1 MKNQKLA
8 KRYASSLLDL
18 AMEHNK
24 LDTVLSDMQYIG
36 RVIDESRELEVILK
50 SPVIKEFQKI
60 KILQLIFG
68 ERIDI
73 LTNKFIELLIKNSR
87 ETHLQEVVSSFINL
101 YNIQKDIKTAYITT
115 ATPLDNKNLSIL
127 KEITQLIK
135 ADVVNIVE
143 KVDKQIIGGFI
154 LNVDDYQID
163 ASVLSKLKELER
175 EFSSNTYISDL

>member
-18 AMEHNK
+18 AMEYNK
-24 LDTVLSDMQYIG
+24 LDSVLSDMKYIG

-50 SPVIKEFQKI
+50 SPVIKDFQKI
-60 KILQLIFG
+60 KILQSIFG

-87 ETHLQEVVSSFINL
+87 ETHLHEVVYSFVNL

-115 ATPLDNKNLSIL
+115 ATPLDENNLSKL
-127 KEITQLIK
+127 KEITKLIK
-135 ADVVNIVE
+135 AEAVNIVE
-143 KVDKQIIGGFI
+143 KVDEQILGGFI
-154 LNVDDYQID
+154 LNVEDYQID
-163 ASVLSKLKELER
+163 ASVLSQLKEIER
-175 EFSSNTYISDL
+175 EFSRNTYISDL